1 MWTNYIIPFIPLA
14 IIIILAVIGNKYSP
28 PHPKYS
34 LLEGPLHKNVFGCLK
49 EILLALVGLGVL
61 FLIIWIIHAI
71 THDILYG

>member
-1 MWTNYIIPFIPLA
+1 
-14 IIIILAVIGNKYSP
+14 
-28 PHPKYS
+28 
-34 LLEGPLHKNVFGCLK
+34 LK